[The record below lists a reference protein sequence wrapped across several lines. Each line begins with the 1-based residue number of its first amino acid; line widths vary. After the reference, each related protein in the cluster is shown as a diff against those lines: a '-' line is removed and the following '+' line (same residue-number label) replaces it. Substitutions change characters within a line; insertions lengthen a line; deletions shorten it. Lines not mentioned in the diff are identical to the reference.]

1 MTNEE
6 YLDMV
11 IGERLTQLLLR
22 KPDIKEKEVLDAG
35 EKIINQLEE
44 DKRSRLKEYMNLMFD
59 RQAEDERKS
68 YLGGLKDGICLV
80 GWILKLWVENGV

>member
-22 KPDIKEKEVLDAG
+22 KPDIKEKEVLDKG
-35 EKIINQLEE
+35 EKVINSLGETE
-44 DKRSRLKEYMNLMFD
+44 RISVEAYLNLFSD

-68 YLGGLKDGICLV
+68 YLGGVRDGICLV
-80 GWILKLWVENGV
+80 GRIFKLWEENRV

>member
-11 IGERLTQLLLR
+11 IGERITQLLLR
-22 KPDIKEKEVLDAG
+22 KPDMKETEVLDKG
-35 EKIINQLEE
+35 EKVINSLGETE
-44 DKRSRLKEYMNLMFD
+44 RISVEAYLNLFSD

-68 YLGGLKDGICLV
+68 YLGGVRDGICLV
-80 GWILKLWVENGV
+80 GRIFKLWEENRV

>member
-6 YLDMV
+6 YLDMA
-11 IGERLTQLLLR
+11 IGERITQLLLR
-22 KPDIKEKEVLDAG
+22 KPNVKEKEIFDKG
-35 EKIINQLEE
+35 EKVIDRLEE
-44 DKRSRLKEYMNLMFD
+44 TERIQMEAYMNLIAD

-68 YLGGLKDGICLV
+68 YMGGLKDGVCLV

>member
-11 IGERLTQLLLR
+11 IGERITQLLLR
-22 KPDIKEKEVLDAG
+22 KPDIKEKEVLDKG
-35 EKIINQLEE
+35 EKVINSLGETE
-44 DKRSRLKEYMNLMFD
+44 RMSVEAYLNLFSD

-68 YLGGLKDGICLV
+68 YLGGVRDGICLV
-80 GWILKLWVENGV
+80 GRILKLWEENRV